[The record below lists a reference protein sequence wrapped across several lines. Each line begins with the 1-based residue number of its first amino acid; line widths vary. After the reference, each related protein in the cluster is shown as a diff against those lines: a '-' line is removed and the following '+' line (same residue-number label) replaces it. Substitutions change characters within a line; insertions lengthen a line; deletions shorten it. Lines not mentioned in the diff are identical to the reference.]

1 MELQK
6 SRRKYRKILKAYKG
20 SESMLDRA
28 FVVMMNPKNGQVL
41 SMAGKRLVEKDGKTE
56 IEDYA
61 LGTMTS
67 SYELGSTVKGATVLT
82 GFETKAITPGTYFY
96 DAPMKFKG
104 TREKK
109 SWKEFGNIDDL
120 RALQVSSNVYMFHT
134 ALKLQVWI
142 M

>member
-1 MELQK
+1 M
-6 SRRKYRKILKAYKG
+6 S
-20 SESMLDRA
+20 
-28 FVVMMNPKNGQVL
+28 
-41 SMAGKRLVEKDGKTE
+41 
-56 IEDYA
+56 
-61 LGTMTS
+61 
-67 SYELGSTVKGATVLT
+67 LGSTVKGATVLT